1 MCSLC
6 ARGTSVDSRRLGVP
20 RSPRPLPRI
29 FVGDPRP
36 RHAPLARPVVVEHVE
51 VAVSVIV
58 RDLAA
63 EERARPRAGRLRR
76 VRRRQ
81 VVRGRRVAAA
91 ALVPAAK
98 TPPGA
103 GRPRGAG
110 PADPRG
116 ESVLDPIAKSRGRA
130 GGTLRRRDDAGPG
143 SIRTAVSP
151 TGRRPER
158 TSARPPRVARTRSP
172 TRSGRKPP
180 RIARKN
186 VGSQPSPFASRATW
200 REDPNVEVPFSFA
213 RAFPSTR
220 PEENSAG
227 VPARRGAGRHASH
240 RVVGDA
246 LASVA
251 TGATVSGGTDD
262 RTRSRSMN
270 LRRSR
275 PVVVG
280 VLERYSPRCSRARKG
295 TCSIPTSGDRAADR
309 RAFDRL
315 VRGPPL
321 QQDPRLVG
329 DVLRAPRVRRIS

>member
-1 MCSLC
+1 M
-6 ARGTSVDSRRLGVP
+6 
-20 RSPRPLPRI
+20 
-29 FVGDPRP
+29 GDPRP

-213 RAFPSTR
+213 RAFPDASGR
-220 PEENSAG
+220 KFRRGPRA
-227 VPARRGAGRHASH
+227 ARRGPPREPQGRRRRLGQRRDGRHRQRRH
-240 RVVGDA
+240 GRPDA
-246 LASVA
+246 LALHEPASEP
-251 TGATVSGGTDD
+251 TG
-262 RTRSRSMN
+262 
-270 LRRSR
+270 RRR
-275 PVVVG
+275 GP
-280 VLERYSPRCSRARKG
+280 RKFSPRCSRARKG